1 MISSL
6 YIHYPYCIHLCN
18 YCDFYKHKWES
29 ADQNKAYLD
38 LLTQQLHELH
48 QIIDQKEESLAPL
61 ESLYVGGGTP
71 SLLGPDYLEKFL
83 QLLDRYNISRSSG
96 CEFTI
101 EADPGTFN
109 AEDVKRWKELGVNR
123 VSVGVQAFEKSQLN
137 LLDRRH
143 SIEDIS
149 ESLHL
154 LKGMNFSVDL
164 MIGTPDS
171 HERNIEHEIFE
182 LLKFGPSHFSVYIL
196 STRKNYPHNHKLPD
210 DEIIRDQYLRVSQCL
225 IEAGFMHYEVSNFA
239 KAPELR
245 SRHNMKYWDFESVA
259 AVGPNAS
266 GTVCRADQVYRYQW
280 KSLSAGHLDEVVEG
294 SSLLIEQL
302 FLGLRRS
309 KEFDLAAL
317 FSKKYHEILES
328 KLENW
333 LRLGYVFADSKIN
346 KIKVRPLGF
355 LMNDSMLSD
364 LMEII
369 D

>member
-1 MISSL
+1 MINSL

-38 LLTQQLHELH
+38 LLTQQLHELS
-48 QIIDQKEESLAPL
+48 QIFDQKKQSLAPL
-61 ESLYVGGGTP
+61 ESLYMGGGTP
-71 SLLGPDYLEKFL
+71 SLLGPDYLEDFL
-83 QLLDRYNISRSSG
+83 ELLNRYDISLGAG

-109 AEDVKRWKELGVNR
+109 AEDVQRWKKLGVNR
-123 VSVGVQAFEKSQLN
+123 VSVGVQAFEESQLN

-143 SIEDIS
+143 SIQDIAQ
-149 ESLHL
+149 SLEF

-171 HERNIEHEIFE
+171 DGRNIENEIFE

-196 STRKNYPHNHKLPD
+196 STRKNYPHNQKLPD
-210 DEIIRDQYLRVSQCL
+210 DEIIRDQYLQVSNYL
-225 IEAGFMHYEVSNFA
+225 EGAGFMHYEVSNFA
-239 KAPELR
+239 KGQELR

-266 GTVCRADQVYRYQW
+266 GTICSSDQVYRYQW
-280 KSLSAGHLDEVVEG
+280 KSLSAGHLDEVVTG
-294 SSLLIEQL
+294 SSLVIEKL

-309 KEFDLAAL
+309 KEFDLSAL
-317 FSKKYHEILES
+317 FPKKYHEILQS

-333 LRLGYVFADSKIN
+333 HRLGYVLADSKIN
-346 KIKVRPLGF
+346 KVKLRPLGF

-364 LMEII
+364 LMDLIE
-369 D
+369 